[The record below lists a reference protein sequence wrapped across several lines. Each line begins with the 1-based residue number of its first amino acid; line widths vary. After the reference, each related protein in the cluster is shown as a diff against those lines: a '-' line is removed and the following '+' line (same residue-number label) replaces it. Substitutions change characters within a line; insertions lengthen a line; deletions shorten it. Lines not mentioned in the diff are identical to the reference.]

1 MEDDEQEQRR
11 RKVEAGR
18 AKLAHFRQRKT
29 KSDYTYSKKKTA
41 KRKGPAVDAPIQEES
56 PVATEDSGFLG
67 EGDVCKTTLCSDT
80 PDGAAAAQLENPD
93 GARTEALEQPW
104 QKLDGDGLEQPGL
117 LTKECGQE
125 CTPEIAELMS
135 QREDKTGREQWAV
148 LGLPAEMQHMQ
159 LQTQPVPP
167 LELEALRLSL
177 SNMHTAQL
185 ELTQANLQR
194 EKETALTELRDMLNS
209 RHAQE
214 LALLQ
219 SRQQLELELVR
230 EQHAREQEE
239 VALSCSREIAELKE
253 KLQSEMERNE
263 NIIEKLKQDYEAERD
278 SFLESLR
285 KELSAKHQSELESLH
300 SQFKKELAE
309 QKAELE
315 KIFQAK
321 NLAELSLQTLQA
333 QHDAVV
339 TRLQEDLQ
347 SERCRHA
354 EDLDL
359 RVREKETEKQLELEN
374 LQASYEELKA
384 QSQEEVRRL
393 WSQLES
399 MKTDRQ
405 ELSDLREKL
414 LARAS
419 HVEELEH
426 LQRDFEQRQ
435 QREKT
440 EHESELEQLRLYF
453 EKKLRDAEKNYQ
465 EDLTLLQQRLQE
477 VREDSVLESAEMSSS
492 SAALEETSEKER
504 RDHLDQLSFQL
515 EQYEED
521 LCLHTQL
528 EESPQCQLAV
538 QQEADL
544 ARTQVLA
551 QHMGLLEEP
560 GPELARMHLRGAQDP
575 AMELE
580 TKVATTVFSLE
591 TDHKVKL
598 SLFEMEL
605 QEEINILKIENQ
617 NLHEKLQQEIRLKE
631 DLEKVKH
638 NLVEDHQEE
647 LRKAKDQIELMKQEL
662 KEREAEWKGTSEALR
677 RGAEEKLTLMLL
689 DLREQAELEKQSIIN
704 KFELREMEMKQL
716 QDQQAAQILD
726 LERSLV
732 EQQGRLQQLELGLT
746 GDESLH
752 CGQVPSSGL
761 APGDQDQGHAIL
773 HLKEDCDL
781 QLMLAQSR
789 FLEQRKEVTE
799 KLTAEQDALLREAQ
813 EEHAREVQ
821 LLQER
826 HQQHI
831 LSLTTELEAK
841 HQAKVEELKSVFQRE
856 QWDLSEARV
865 AELQAKHA
873 AEVCALETRHLSH
886 LDSVESC
893 YLSEI
898 QTLRDEH
905 RRALEL
911 LQGDLE
917 EQLQKK
923 DSSHQV
929 ILTQELEK
937 LQWKHDEELESTKGS
952 WRTELSTQLTERSR
966 AMAAELHEAHQE
978 ELAAALLNQR
988 RLLEEEKTVAL
999 DKVRAEVLR
1008 LEQQHQAALQ
1018 ELGDVHAAEMQRQQ
1032 AEQQGEFELEK
1043 KAALHETKERHRL
1056 ECEQAQSLHQ
1066 KETESL
1072 SLQLQEKNKQIL
1084 QLEDQILSLGRELEE
1099 CRSELETLQQRRDR
1113 ENQEGTN
1120 LISMLKSDVDLSHS
1134 ERTALQ
1140 ETLRRLL
1147 GLFGETVKAA
1157 IILKSRI
1164 SERVG
1169 LCLEDESL
1177 PNARL
1182 GSQSPSAVPALDEMW
1197 PGPDVALTELDKTLT
1212 ECTEVSSMAEISSHI
1227 RESFF
1232 MSPESTLE
1240 CEQPIRSMY
1249 RSLGLAVDSLLEM
1262 ALDSSK
1268 QLEEARQIHARFEK
1282 EFSCKNEE
1290 MAQVVRKHQEL
1301 LERLEEENSAKTQ
1314 LTLELHKAE
1323 GIIEGFKVEKASL
1336 QEALGQKEMSEQGL
1350 VVELESLKQQ
1360 LHRVTRQQE
1369 ELKEENSVL
1378 WHQKEVA
1385 AAEAEEREAALQRE
1399 VEAATTERLETKQQ
1413 CEKDRESLLAQ
1424 VKLLEAELEEQ
1435 VSNHRACA
1443 LQAEELSALR
1453 QQMVSLDKHLRSQRQ
1468 FMDEQAVEREHER
1481 EEFQQEIQRLEE
1493 QLRRAAQLQSR
1504 GPRDSEVELLQEKLR
1519 EKSDELNELVLKKE
1533 LSDRQV
1539 LIQEEEIKHLEE
1551 TNADT
1556 RRKVI
1561 QLQEELEK
1569 QRRAVKELQQD
1580 KEALQEQQMSNLLL
1594 VSTLQSK
1601 LDEGK
1606 CPLPAA
1612 DSRPEGSEVQL
1623 EAVQRAL
1630 LQRES
1635 EVLELKEQ
1643 LEKIKD
1649 DLISKNEEIL
1659 HLNLKLDLQNNRTAV
1674 SVRGLQEENASLKV
1688 FLQNKEKEI
1697 LRMSEQL
1704 EAQLAGMGSGAFSE
1718 VMYSRSSEVEEL
1730 KSIIETLQE
1739 NQERLQKD
1747 KAEEIEQLHEVIEK
1761 LQRELTFGGPTKP
1774 ELGDSQAED
1783 LQSELELG
1791 LCRLQAEGAEGAEAQ
1806 ATLQAELQAALVAK
1820 EDLSQLLAEQE
1831 HQHGQALEALQ
1842 QRLRVAEEAA
1852 ARQLSQLGPSPSL
1865 QESEVQ
1871 GSASQIQE
1879 FEAALKAKDVE
1890 IAQKD
1895 LEIEAMNRR
1904 QSAHSTELEAILLA
1918 FARLCRTLEQQPL
1931 GATCETPE
1939 LQRLR
1944 VQCVRLSRQLQALNQ
1959 QFLKCQKELDRQQA
1973 YRDPVLHHVK
1983 DSFQTCI
1990 ARGDKASCD
1999 EELEQN
2005 VSSRQQTEASCGQG
2019 GDPESPVK
2027 GDLQFAKAL
2036 VTVNH
2041 TGLHKQ
2047 DSMMSVLTVCQR
2059 QLESELFLVKNEMQL
2074 SAEDHGKASG
2084 TIKDKAK
2091 LLGDCKLQKVDLM
2104 TQVKQLQ
2111 EKLNRLVYSM
2121 NLQNIKTEDFN
2132 SQEPLAFSHVLE
2144 NSSSCS
2150 SSNVEETDQSCPV
2163 DAISISKIPQDLIDI
2178 VGDRDSSIRNE
2189 MPNVPTE
2196 DKVDGSF
2203 YLQVSLPSSSRGL
2216 TYTEEAEPLKNK
2228 LSVMDLSSWSS
2239 PEVVR
2244 KDSTLEPLPSLP
2256 LTPCLD
2262 AMSQRSP
2269 DASLRERRSTSL
2281 LQADQSE
2288 LLSPPGGSVAVKAPC
2303 WAESSLATDR
2313 APSADHHVHRTA
2325 VEKDVEDFIIT
2336 SLDSQEK
2343 SRLPPLGLE
2352 GKDNGSENS
2361 NGSGCGEI
2369 LNPDSRGLEA
2379 PRASPAMLSPASGS
2393 SQQPP
2398 EAMKEKEVHPKQV
2411 KALLQMVYDESHHI
2425 LALSEYHGYP
2435 SALSRGEPSAPIKC
2449 FLRGSQGLLE
2459 TVPALRGHM
2468 TSTPQ
2473 QGEKFQEPSDTCLD
2487 WRGEFLQVVQEA
2499 FEKEREMLATE
2510 LQPQLCGSGP
2520 RAHGAL
2526 VERLQKVVQ
2535 EQGDLQEKSLEHL
2548 RQSDRSSLLSE
2559 IQALRAQL
2567 RLTHLQNQEKLQQL
2581 CAALTTAEARGSQQ
2595 EHQLRRQVELLAY
2608 KVEQEKCIA
2617 SDLQKTLN
2625 EEQEKASNVRKLL
2638 VLEQNTVKALKSELC
2653 ECKQDNER
2661 LLKSLDDVQ
2670 KEVLQLR
2677 FILDSKE
2684 KDLKATLQELENERE
2699 KERALQSQLEQEQLQ
2714 HLQKEGQN
2722 SRALE
2727 ELRISL
2733 EKQYAENNQLCVAL
2747 KHEQTV
2753 KDNLQK
2759 ELQIESSRCEA
2770 LLAQERSRVSKLHRN
2785 LETVQGRS
2793 LELSEALQHERV
2805 LTEQLSRRAQEACAH
2820 QETQTHRALLRKLKD
2835 ETTRVAELQ
2844 AALEKVQQHAVHT
2857 QQQLEAEVQ
2866 KRCAELEREKEVSA
2880 RQRST
2885 VQALR
2890 TPKPMLSCDEDRE
2903 REKPTWLQ
2911 AELEQ
2916 LHSRLAEQGFK
2927 DTRRR
2932 VETRQSRAHTDK
2944 WKKWQRDK
2952 EKLRELELQRQRHEH
2967 KVKQLQRKIRELE
2980 AREVARLSP
2989 ELEHLQEQQQGLEA
3003 IRQQLLCT
3011 AGLLTNLV
3019 NQTVDRTI
3027 NDWTSSNE
3035 KAVTSL
3041 LRMLEDLKSKLSTSN
3056 FSQKKMAAEVQVQ
3069 LVDMLLKENDSL
3081 TKALGAMTQEKAEL
3095 FRATSR
3101 LEKTLKHHLLKGCS
3115 LGRLDRSAGRRDRT
3129 APQSST
3135 GLPDPALPTPASREE
3150 ANTSSGK
3157 MEKLYL
3163 HYLRA
3168 ESFRKALIYQ
3178 KKYLLL
3184 LIGGFQDSEQ
3194 ETLSMIAHLGVFPS
3208 KADKKIT
3215 TSRPFTRFRTAVR
3228 VVIAISRLRFLVK
3241 KWQEVDRK
3249 GALVQGRAPRTG
3261 FPGSRQQLTPPETS
3275 ESPPETSE
3283 SPPTRDMS
3291 SSQTRDSVP
3300 KASPRRRERS
3310 NPSPNSR
3317 SERSLTAS
3325 QDPEHSLTEYIHHL
3339 EMIQQRL
3346 GGVPPD
3352 STSRKACCQKP
3363 KQ

>member
-29 KSDYTYSKKKTA
+29 KGDYTHSKKKTA
-41 KRKGPAVDAPIQEES
+41 KRKGPAVDAPVQEES

-67 EGDVCKTTLCSDT
+67 GGSVCKTTSCSDT
-80 PDGAAAAQLENPD
+80 PGGAAAAQLENPD
-93 GARTEALEQPW
+93 GASTEDLEQLW
-104 QKLDGDGLEQPGL
+104 QKPDGDGLEQPGL

-125 CTPEIAELMS
+125 CTPEIAELTS
-135 QREDKTGREQWAV
+135 QHEDKLGRERWAMV
-148 LGLPAEMQHMQ
+148 GLPAEMQQ

-194 EKETALTELRDMLNS
+194 EKETALTELRDMLNG

-219 SRQQLELELVR
+219 SRQRLELELIR
-230 EQHAREQEE
+230 EQHAQEQEE
-239 VALSCSREIAELKE
+239 VALRCSREIAELKE

-263 NIIEKLKQDYEAERD
+263 NIIENLKQDCEAERE
-278 SFLESLR
+278 SCLESLR
-285 KELSAKHQSELESLH
+285 KELSAKHQSELESLQ

-321 NLAELSLQTLQA
+321 NQAELSLQTLQA
-333 QHDAVV
+333 QHDAAVR
-339 TRLQEDLQ
+339 RLQEDLQ
-347 SERCRHA
+347 SERCRHT

-359 RVREKETEKQLELEN
+359 RVREKEREKQLELEN

-405 ELSDLREKL
+405 ELSDLREQL
-414 LARAS
+414 RARAS

-453 EKKLRDAEKNYQ
+453 EEKLRDAEKNYQ

-492 SAALEETSEKER
+492 STALEETSEKER

-515 EQYEED
+515 EQDEED
-521 LCLHTQL
+521 LCLHTHL
-528 EESPQCQLAV
+528 EESPQCQVAV
-538 QQEADL
+538 QEEADL

-551 QHMGLLEEP
+551 QHVGLLEEP
-560 GPELARMHLRGAQDP
+560 GPELARLHLRHAQDP
-575 AMELE
+575 AVELE
-580 TKVATTVFSLE
+580 TEVTTTVFGLE
-591 TDHKVKL
+591 TEHKVKL

-605 QEEINILKIENQ
+605 QEEINFLKIENQ

-638 NLVEDHQEE
+638 NLIEDHQEE
-647 LRKAKDQIELMKQEL
+647 LRKAKDQIQLMKQEL
-662 KEREAEWKGTSEALR
+662 KEKEAEWKGASEALR
-677 RGAEEKLTLMLL
+677 RGAEEKLTCMLL

-704 KFELREMEMKQL
+704 KFELREIEMKQL

-726 LERSLV
+726 LEGSLM

-761 APGDQDQGHAIL
+761 APGDQDQERAAL

-781 QLMLAQSR
+781 QLMLAQNR
-789 FLEQRKEVTE
+789 FLEQRKEITE
-799 KLTAEQDALLREAQ
+799 KFTTEQDALLREAQ
-813 EEHAREVQ
+813 EKHAAELQ

-831 LSLTTELEAK
+831 LSLTVELEAK
-841 HQAKVEELKSVFQRE
+841 HQAKVEELKAVFQRE

-873 AEVCALETRHLSH
+873 AEVSALETRHLSH

-923 DSSHQV
+923 DSSHQI

-937 LQWKHDEELESTKGS
+937 LQRKHDEELESAKGS
-952 WRTELSTQLTERSR
+952 QRTELSTQHTEHSR
-966 AMAAELHEAHQE
+966 ALATELREAHQE

-1018 ELGDVHAAEMQRQQ
+1018 ELGDMHAAEMQRQR
-1032 AEQQGEFELEK
+1032 AEQQSEFEREK

-1056 ECEQAQSLHQ
+1056 ECEQARSLHQ
-1066 KETESL
+1066 KEKESL
-1072 SLQLQEKNKQIL
+1072 SLQLQEKNNQIL
-1084 QLEDQILSLGRELEE
+1084 QLEDQILSLSCEIEE
-1099 CRSELETLQQRRDR
+1099 RRSELETLQQRRDR
-1113 ENQEGTN
+1113 ENREGTN

-1134 ERTALQ
+1134 KRTALQ
-1140 ETLRRLL
+1140 ETLQRLL

-1169 LCLEDESL
+1169 LCLEDENL
-1177 PNARL
+1177 PKLRL
-1182 GSQSPSAVPALDEMW
+1182 GGQSPSAAPALDETW

-1290 MAQVVRKHQEL
+1290 VAQVVRKHQEL

-1323 GIIEGFKVEKASL
+1323 GIIEGFKEEKASL

-1350 VVELESLKQQ
+1350 VLELESLKQQ

-1385 AAEAEEREAALQRE
+1385 AAEAEEREAALRRE

-1413 CEKDRESLLAQ
+1413 CEKDRVALLAQ

-1435 VSNHRACA
+1435 VSRHRACA
-1443 LQAEELSALR
+1443 SQAEELCALR

-1556 RRKVI
+1556 RRKVT

-1569 QRRAVKELQQD
+1569 QRKAVKELQQD
-1580 KEALQEQQMSNLLL
+1580 KEALQQQQMSNLLL

-1601 LDEGK
+1601 LDESK

-1612 DSRPEGSEVQL
+1612 DSRPEGPEVQL

-1649 DLISKNEEIL
+1649 DLISKNEEVL
-1659 HLNLKLDLQNNRTAV
+1659 HLNLKLDLQNSHAAV
-1674 SVRGLQEENASLKV
+1674 SVRGLQEENASLKA

-1704 EAQLAGMGSGAFSE
+1704 EAQLAGMGSGALSE

-1730 KSIIETLQE
+1730 KSVIETLQE

-1761 LQRELTFGGPTKP
+1761 LQRELTFGGPAKH

-1791 LCRLQAEGAEGAEAQ
+1791 LCRLQAEGAEAQ

-1820 EDLSQLLAEQE
+1820 KDLSQLLAEQE

-1852 ARQLSQLGPSPSL
+1852 ARQLAQLGPSPSL

-1879 FEAALKAKDVE
+1879 FEAALKAKDAE

-1904 QSAHSTELEAILLA
+1904 QSAHSTELKAILLA
-1918 FARLCRTLEQQPL
+1918 FARLYRTLEQQPL
-1931 GATCETPE
+1931 GATCEPPE

-1944 VQCVRLSRQLQALNQ
+1944 MQCARLSRQLQALNQ
-1959 QFLKCQKELDRQQA
+1959 QFLKCQKELDKQQA
-1973 YRDPVLHHVK
+1973 YQDPVLHRVK
-1983 DSFQTCI
+1983 DSFQRYT

-1999 EELEQN
+1999 KESEQN
-2005 VSSRQQTEASCGQG
+2005 VSSRQQTVASCGQG
-2019 GDPESPVK
+2019 GDPQSPVK
-2027 GDLQFAKAL
+2027 GDLQSAKAL

-2074 SAEDHGKASG
+2074 SAEDHARASG
-2084 TIKDKAK
+2084 TVKDKAK
-2091 LLGDCKLQKVDLM
+2091 LLGDGKLKKVDLM
-2104 TQVKQLQ
+2104 TQMKELQ
-2111 EKLNRLVYSM
+2111 EKLNHLVYSM

-2132 SQEPLAFSHVLE
+2132 SQQPLAFSHVLE

-2150 SSNVEETDQSCPV
+2150 STNGEETDQSCPV
-2163 DAISISKIPQDLIDI
+2163 DAINTSKMPQDLMDI
-2178 VGDRDSSIRNE
+2178 IGNQDSLIRNE
-2189 MPNVPTE
+2189 MPSVPTE
-2196 DKVDGSF
+2196 DQVDGSLC
-2203 YLQVSLPSSSRGL
+2203 LQVSLPGSSRDL
-2216 TYTEEAEPLKNK
+2216 TYTEEAEPLKNA
-2228 LSVMDLSSWSS
+2228 LNVMDLSSWSS

-2256 LTPCLD
+2256 LTPSLD

-2269 DASLRERRSTSL
+2269 DTSLRGRRSTSL
-2281 LQADQSE
+2281 LQADQTG
-2288 LLSPPGGSVAVKAPC
+2288 LLSTPGGSAAGKAPC
-2303 WAESSLATDR
+2303 WAESSLAADR
-2313 APSADHHVHRTA
+2313 DPSADHHVHRMA

-2352 GKDNGSENS
+2352 GKGNGSENS
-2361 NGSGCGEI
+2361 NGPGCGDI
-2369 LNPDSRGLEA
+2369 LNPGSRGLEA
-2379 PRASPAMLSPASGS
+2379 PSASPAMLSPVSGS
-2393 SQQPP
+2393 SQQPL

-2435 SALSRGEPSAPIKC
+2435 SVLSKGEPGAPIKR
-2449 FLRGSQGLLE
+2449 FLRGGQGLLE

-2499 FEKEREMLATE
+2499 FEKEREMLTME
-2510 LQPQLCGSGP
+2510 LQPQLCDSGP

-2526 VERLQKVVQ
+2526 VEKLQKVVQ

-2581 CAALTTAEARGSQQ
+2581 CAALTATEARGSQQ

-2625 EEQEKASNVRKLL
+2625 EEQEKANNVRKLL
-2638 VLEQNTVKALKSELC
+2638 VVEQNTVKALKSELC

-2677 FILDSKE
+2677 SILDSKE
-2684 KDLKATLQELENERE
+2684 KDLKATLQELEKERE
-2699 KERALQSQLEQEQLQ
+2699 KEHALQSQLEQEQLQ

-2722 SRALE
+2722 SQALE

-2747 KHEQTV
+2747 KHEQTA

-2770 LLAQERSRVSKLHRN
+2770 LLAQERSRVSKLHQN

-2820 QETQTHRALLRKLKD
+2820 QETQAHRALLRKLKD

-2844 AALEKVQQHAVHT
+2844 AALEKVQQHAVHA

-2866 KRCAELEREKEVSA
+2866 KRCAELEREKEVSS

-2890 TPKPMLSCDEDRE
+2890 TPKPKLSCDQDRE
-2903 REKPTWLQ
+2903 REKPTRLQ

-2980 AREVARLSP
+2980 AREAARLSP
-2989 ELEHLQEQQQGLEA
+2989 ELEHLQEQQQGLET

-3011 AGLLTNLV
+3011 AGLLTSLV

-3035 KAVTSL
+3035 RAVTSL
-3041 LRMLEDLKSKLSTSN
+3041 LRTLEDLKSKLGTST
-3056 FSQKKMAAEVQVQ
+3056 FSQKKMTAEVQVQ

-3095 FRATSR
+3095 CRATSR
-3101 LEKTLKHHLLKGCS
+3101 LEKTLKHHLLKGCP
-3115 LGRLDRSAGRRDRT
+3115 LGRSDRSAGRRDRT
-3129 APQSST
+3129 VLQSSP
-3135 GLPDPALPTPASREE
+3135 GLPDPGLPTPATREE
-3150 ANTSSGK
+3150 VNTSSGK

-3208 KADKKIT
+3208 KADKKIA

-3261 FPGSRQQLTPPETS
+3261 FPGSRPQVT
-3275 ESPPETSE
+3275 PPETSE
-3283 SPPTRDMS
+3283 SPPTRDVS
-3291 SSQTRDSVP
+3291 FSQTRDSVP

-3310 NPSPNSR
+3310 NPSPSSR
-3317 SERSLTAS
+3317 SERSLSAS

-3352 STSRKACCQKP
+3352 STSKKSCRQKT

>member
-29 KSDYTYSKKKTA
+29 KSDYTHSKKKTA
-41 KRKGPAVDAPIQEES
+41 KRKGPPVDAPIQEES

-67 EGDVCKTTLCSDT
+67 GGDVCKTTLCSDT
-80 PDGAAAAQLENPD
+80 PDGAAAAQLESPD
-93 GARTEALEQPW
+93 GARTEDSEQLW
-104 QKLDGDGLEQPGL
+104 QKPDGDSLEQPGL
-117 LTKECGQE
+117 LTKEC
-125 CTPEIAELMS
+125 TPELTELMS
-135 QREDKTGREQWAV
+135 QHEDKTGREQWALV
-148 LGLPAEMQHMQ
+148 GLPAETQQVQ

-194 EKETALTELRDMLNS
+194 EKETALTELRDMLNG

-219 SRQQLELELVR
+219 SRQRLELELVR
-230 EQHAREQEE
+230 EQYAREQEE
-239 VALSCSREIAELKE
+239 VVLRCSREIAELKE

-263 NIIEKLKQDYEAERD
+263 NIIENLKQDCETERD
-278 SFLESLR
+278 LCLESLR
-285 KELSAKHQSELESLH
+285 KELSAKHQSELESLQ

-321 NLAELSLQTLQA
+321 NQAELSLQTMQA
-333 QHDAVV
+333 QHEATV

-359 RVREKETEKQLELEN
+359 RVREKERERQLELEN

-405 ELSDLREKL
+405 ELNDLREQL

-492 SAALEETSEKER
+492 SAALEETSENER

-515 EQYEED
+515 EQDEED

-528 EESPQCQLAV
+528 EESSRCQVAA

-544 ARTQVLA
+544 AGTQVVA
-551 QHMGLLEEP
+551 QHVGLSEEP
-560 GPELARMHLRGAQDP
+560 GPELTRVHLRDAQDL
-575 AMELE
+575 AVELE
-580 TKVATTVFSLE
+580 TEVATTVFGLE
-591 TDHKVKL
+591 TEHKVKL

-605 QEEINILKIENQ
+605 QEEINLLKIANQ

-631 DLEKVKH
+631 GLEKVKH

-647 LRKAKDQIELMKQEL
+647 LRKAKDQIQLMKQEL
-662 KEREAEWKGTSEALR
+662 KEREAEWKGTSEALKR
-677 RGAEEKLTLMLL
+677 EAEEKLTLMLL

-704 KFELREMEMKQL
+704 KFELREIEMKQL
-716 QDQQAAQILD
+716 QDKQAAQILD
-726 LERSLV
+726 LEGSLM

-752 CGQVPSSGL
+752 CAQEPSSGL
-761 APGDQDQGHAIL
+761 APRDQDCEHAAL
-773 HLKEDCDL
+773 RLEEDCAP
-781 QLMLAQSR
+781 QLMQAQNR
-789 FLEQRKEVTE
+789 FLEQRKEITE
-799 KLTAEQDALLREAQ
+799 KFTTEQDALLREAQ
-813 EEHAREVQ
+813 EKHANELQ
-821 LLQER
+821 LLHER
-826 HQQHI
+826 HQQHV

-841 HQAKVEELKSVFQRE
+841 HQAKVEELKAVFQKE
-856 QWDLSEARV
+856 QWALSEAHV

-898 QTLRDEH
+898 QTLQDEH
-905 RRALEL
+905 RQALEL

-929 ILTQELEK
+929 ILTQELKK
-937 LQWKHDEELESTKGS
+937 LQRKHDEELESAKGN
-952 WRTELSTQLTERSR
+952 WRTELSTQHTEGLR
-966 AMAAELHEAHQE
+966 ALAAKLREAHQS
-978 ELAAALLNQR
+978 
-988 RLLEEEKTVAL
+988 
-999 DKVRAEVLR
+999 
-1008 LEQQHQAALQ
+1008 
-1018 ELGDVHAAEMQRQQ
+1018 
-1032 AEQQGEFELEK
+1032 ELEREK
-1043 KAALHETKERHRL
+1043 KTALHETEERHRL
-1056 ECEQAQSLHQ
+1056 ECEQAQSLYQ
-1066 KETESL
+1066 QEKESL
-1072 SLQLQEKNKQIL
+1072 SLQLQEKNNQIL
-1084 QLEDQILSLGRELEE
+1084 QLEDQILSLRREIEE
-1099 CRSELETLQQRRDR
+1099 SHSELETLQQRRDR

-1134 ERTALQ
+1134 ERIALQ
-1140 ETLRRLL
+1140 ETLQRLL

-1157 IILKSRI
+1157 IVLKSRI

-1177 PNARL
+1177 PNTRL
-1182 GSQSPSAVPALDEMW
+1182 GGQFPSAVPTLDETW

-1240 CEQPIRSMY
+1240 YEQPIRSMY

-1301 LERLEEENSAKTQ
+1301 LERLEEENSARTQ

-1350 VVELESLKQQ
+1350 VAELESLKQQ
-1360 LHRVTRQQE
+1360 LHRVTQQQE

-1385 AAEAEEREAALQRE
+1385 AAEAEEREAALRRE
-1399 VEAATTERLETKQQ
+1399 VEVATTEGLETRQQ
-1413 CEKDRESLLAQ
+1413 CEKDRVALLAQ

-1435 VSNHRACA
+1435 VSRHRACA
-1443 LQAEELSALR
+1443 SQAEELCALR

-1493 QLRRAAQLQSR
+1493 QLRWAAQLQSR
-1504 GPRDSEVELLQEKLR
+1504 GPRDSEQAQLDEEVELLQEKLR

-1551 TNADT
+1551 TNADA
-1556 RRKVI
+1556 RRRLT

-1569 QRRAVKELQQD
+1569 QRKAVKELQQD
-1580 KEALQEQQMSNLLL
+1580 KEALQQQQMSNLLL

-1612 DSRPEGSEVQL
+1612 DRGPEGPEVQL
-1623 EAVQRAL
+1623 ETVQRAL

-1649 DLISKNEEIL
+1649 DLISKNEEVL
-1659 HLNLKLDLQNNRTAV
+1659 HLNLQLDLQNNHATV
-1674 SVRGLQEENASLKV
+1674 SVRGLQEENASLKA

-1704 EAQLAGMGSGAFSE
+1704 EAQLAGMGSGSLSE

-1761 LQRELTFGGPTKP
+1761 LQQELTFGGPAKH

-1791 LCRLQAEGAEGAEAQ
+1791 LCRMQAEGAEAQ
-1806 ATLQAELQAALVAK
+1806 AMLQAELQAALVAK

-1852 ARQLSQLGPSPSL
+1852 ARQLAQLGPSPAP

-1871 GSASQIQE
+1871 GLASQIQE
-1879 FEAALKAKDVE
+1879 FEAALKAKDAE

-1931 GATCETPE
+1931 GTTCETPE

-1944 VQCVRLSRQLQALNQ
+1944 VQCVRLSRQLQALSQ
-1959 QFLKCQKELDRQQA
+1959 QFLKCQKELDKRQA
-1973 YRDPVLHHVK
+1973 YRDPMLHHVK
-1983 DSFQTCI
+1983 YSFQGC
-1990 ARGDKASCD
+1990 DKASCD

-2005 VSSRQQTEASCGQG
+2005 VSSRQQTAASCGEG
-2019 GDPESPVK
+2019 SDPQSPAK
-2027 GDLQFAKAL
+2027 GDLQSAKAL
-2036 VTVNH
+2036 VMVNH

-2084 TIKDKAK
+2084 TVKDKAK
-2091 LLGDCKLQKVDLM
+2091 LLGDCKLQRVDLM

-2111 EKLNRLVYSM
+2111 EKLNHLVYSM
-2121 NLQNIKTEDFN
+2121 NLQNIKSEDFN
-2132 SQEPLAFSHVLE
+2132 FQQPLAFSHVLE

-2150 SSNVEETDQSCPV
+2150 STNGEETDQSCPV
-2163 DAISISKIPQDLIDI
+2163 DAINISKIPQDLIDI
-2178 VGDRDSSIRNE
+2178 IGNQDSLVRNE
-2189 MPNVPTE
+2189 MPNDPTE
-2196 DKVDGSF
+2196 HKIDGSLC
-2203 YLQVSLPSSSRGL
+2203 LQMSLPSSSRDL
-2216 TYTEEAEPLKNK
+2216 TYTEEAEPLKNA
-2228 LSVMDLSSWSS
+2228 LGVMDLSSWSS

-2269 DASLRERRSTSL
+2269 DTSLRERRNTSL
-2281 LQADQSE
+2281 LQADQSG
-2288 LLSPPGGSVAVKAPC
+2288 LLSTPGGSAAVKAPC
-2303 WAESSLATDR
+2303 WAESSMASDW

-2325 VEKDVEDFIIT
+2325 VEKDVEDFIT

-2352 GKDNGSENS
+2352 GKGNGSENS

-2369 LNPDSRGLEA
+2369 LNPGSRGLEA
-2379 PRASPAMLSPASGS
+2379 PTASPAMLPPASGS
-2393 SQQPP
+2393 FQQPP
-2398 EAMKEKEVHPKQV
+2398 KAMREKEVHPKQV

-2435 SALSRGEPSAPIKC
+2435 SVLSKGEPSAPIKR
-2449 FLRGSQGLLE
+2449 FLSGGQGLLE
-2459 TVPALRGHM
+2459 TVPALTGHM

-2499 FEKEREMLATE
+2499 FEKEREMLTME

-2520 RAHGAL
+2520 RAHGTL

-2581 CAALTTAEARGSQQ
+2581 CAALTTAEARGSRQ
-2595 EHQLRRQVELLAY
+2595 EHQLRKQVELLAY

-2617 SDLQKTLN
+2617 SDLQKTLS
-2625 EEQEKASNVRKLL
+2625 EEQEKANNVRKLL
-2638 VLEQNTVKALKSELC
+2638 VAEQNTVKALKSELC

-2677 FILDSKE
+2677 SILDSKE
-2684 KDLKATLQELENERE
+2684 NDLKATLQQLESERE
-2699 KERALQSQLEQEQLQ
+2699 KEHALQSLLEQEQLQ
-2714 HLQKEGQN
+2714 HLQREGQN
-2722 SRALE
+2722 SKALE

-2747 KHEQTV
+2747 KHEQTA

-2805 LTEQLSRRAQEACAH
+2805 LTEQLSRRAQETCAH
-2820 QETQTHRALLRKLKD
+2820 QETQVHRALLRKLKD
-2835 ETTRVAELQ
+2835 ETARVAELQ

-2880 RQRST
+2880 RQRSM

-2890 TPKPMLSCDEDRE
+2890 TPKPKLSCDQDRE

-2989 ELEHLQEQQQGLEA
+2989 ELEHLQEQQQGLET

-3041 LRMLEDLKSKLSTSN
+3041 LRTLEDLKSKLSTSN
-3056 FSQKKMAAEVQVQ
+3056 FSQKKMTTEVQVQ

-3081 TKALGAMTQEKAEL
+3081 TKALGAMAQEKAEL
-3095 FRATSR
+3095 CRATSR
-3101 LEKTLKHHLLKGCS
+3101 LEKTLKHHLLKGCALS
-3115 LGRLDRSAGRRDRT
+3115 RSDRSAGRRDRT
-3129 APQSST
+3129 VPQST
-3135 GLPDPALPTPASREE
+3135 PGLPDPGLPAPACREE

-3261 FPGSRQQLTPPETS
+3261 FPGSWQQFTLPETS

-3283 SPPTRDMS
+3283 SPPTRDVS
-3291 SSQTRDSVP
+3291 SSHTRDSVP

-3346 GGVPPD
+3346 GGLPPD
-3352 STSRKACCQKP
+3352 STSKKSCRQKT

>member
-29 KSDYTYSKKKTA
+29 KSDCAHSKKKTA
-41 KRKGPAVDAPIQEES
+41 KRKGSAVDAPVQEES

-67 EGDVCKTTLCSDT
+67 GGDICKTPWSSDT

-93 GARTEALEQPW
+93 GARTEDSEWPW
-104 QKLDGDGLEQPGL
+104 QKLDGDVSEQPGA
-117 LTKECGQE
+117 LTKDCEQE

-135 QREDKTGREQWAV
+135 QHEDKTGREQWAMV
-148 LGLPAEMQHMQ
+148 GLPAEMQQVQ

-177 SNMHTAQL
+177 NNMHTAQL

-194 EKETALTELRDMLNS
+194 EKETALTELRDMLNG

-219 SRQQLELELVR
+219 SRQRLELELVR
-230 EQHAREQEE
+230 EQHMQEQEE
-239 VALSCSREIAELKE
+239 VALRCSQEIAELKE
-253 KLQSEMERNE
+253 KLQSEMERNVQ
-263 NIIEKLKQDYEAERD
+263 IIENLKQDWETERD
-278 SFLESLR
+278 LCLENLH
-285 KELSAKHQSELESLH
+285 KELTAKHQSELENLQ

-321 NLAELSLQTLQA
+321 NQAELSLQTLRA
-333 QHDAVV
+333 QHDAAVKKL
-339 TRLQEDLQ
+339 REELQ
-347 SERCRHA
+347 SERCQHA

-359 RVREKETEKQLELEN
+359 RVREKEREKQLELEN

-405 ELSDLREKL
+405 ELSDLREQL

-419 HVEELEH
+419 HMEELEH
-426 LQRDFEQRQ
+426 LQRDFEQQQ

-477 VREDSVLESAEMSSS
+477 VREDSLLESAEMSSS
-492 SAALEETSEKER
+492 SAVLEETSEKER
-504 RDHLDQLSFQL
+504 RDRFDQLSFQL
-515 EQYEED
+515 EQDEED

-528 EESPQCQLAV
+528 EESPQHQVAA

-544 ARTQVLA
+544 VGTQVLA
-551 QHMGLLEEP
+551 QHVGLPEEP
-560 GPELARMHLRGAQDP
+560 GPGLACVHLQGAQDP
-575 AMELE
+575 AVELE
-580 TKVATTVFSLE
+580 TEVATTVLGLE
-591 TDHKVKL
+591 TEHKVKL
-598 SLFEMEL
+598 SLFQREL
-605 QEEINILKIENQ
+605 QEEINLLKIENQ
-617 NLHEKLQQEIRLKE
+617 NLHKKLQQEIRLKE

-647 LRKAKDQIELMKQEL
+647 LRKAKEQIQLMKQEL
-662 KEREAEWKGTSEALR
+662 KEREAEWKGTSEALKR
-677 RGAEEKLTLMLL
+677 EAEEKLTLMLL

-704 KFELREMEMKQL
+704 KFELREIEMRQL

-726 LERSLV
+726 LEGSLK
-732 EQQGRLQQLELGLT
+732 EQQGRLQQLELDLT
-746 GDESLH
+746 GDESLQ
-752 CGQVPSSGL
+752 CGQEPSSGL
-761 APGDQDQGHAIL
+761 APVDQNQELATL
-773 HLKEDCDL
+773 HLKEDRAL
-781 QLMLAQSR
+781 QLMLAQNR
-789 FLEQRKEVTE
+789 FLEQRKEITE
-799 KLTAEQDALLREAQ
+799 KFTAEQDALLREAQ
-813 EEHAREVQ
+813 EKHANELQ

-841 HQAKVEELKSVFQRE
+841 HQANIEELKAVFQRE
-856 QWDLSEARV
+856 QCALAEARV

-873 AEVCALETRHLSH
+873 AAIHALETRHLSH
-886 LDSVESC
+886 LDSVESS

-905 RRALEL
+905 KQALEL
-911 LQGDLE
+911 LQAGLK

-923 DSSHQV
+923 DSSHQA

-937 LQWKHDEELESTKGS
+937 LQQKHSEELESAKRS
-952 WRTELSTQLTERSR
+952 WRTEQSTEHSEGLK
-966 AMAAELHEAHQE
+966 ALAAELREAH
-978 ELAAALLNQR
+978 
-988 RLLEEEKTVAL
+988 
-999 DKVRAEVLR
+999 
-1008 LEQQHQAALQ
+1008 
-1018 ELGDVHAAEMQRQQ
+1018 
-1032 AEQQGEFELEK
+1032 QGEFELEK
-1043 KAALHETKERHRL
+1043 KAALHEKEERHRL
-1056 ECEQAQSLHQ
+1056 DCERVQSVHQ
-1066 KETESL
+1066 KEKESL
-1072 SLQLQEKNKQIL
+1072 SLQLQEKSNQIL
-1084 QLEDQILSLGRELEE
+1084 QLEDQIASLRREIEE
-1099 CRSELETLQQRRDR
+1099 CHSELETLQRRRDR

-1134 ERTALQ
+1134 ERIALQ
-1140 ETLRRLL
+1140 EALRRLL
-1147 GLFGETVKAA
+1147 GLFGETLKAA
-1157 IILKSRI
+1157 IIMKGRI

-1169 LCLEDESL
+1169 LCLEDESP
-1177 PNARL
+1177 PNTRL
-1182 GSQSPSAVPALDEMW
+1182 GGQSPSAAPALDEMW

-1212 ECTEVSSMAEISSHI
+1212 ECTEMSSMAEISSHI
-1227 RESFF
+1227 CESFF

-1240 CEQPIRSMY
+1240 CEQPVRSIY
-1249 RSLGLAVDSLLEM
+1249 RSLSLAVDSLLEM
-1262 ALDSSK
+1262 VLDSSK

-1282 EFSCKNEE
+1282 EFTSKSEE

-1314 LTLELHKAE
+1314 LTLDLHKAE

-1336 QEALGQKEMSEQGL
+1336 QEALGLKETSEQGL
-1350 VVELESLKQQ
+1350 VAELESLKQQ
-1360 LHRVTRQQE
+1360 LQRVTRQQE
-1369 ELKEENSVL
+1369 ELKEKNSVL

-1385 AAEAEEREAALQRE
+1385 ATEAEEREAALRRE
-1399 VEAATTERLETKQQ
+1399 VEAATTERLETRQQ
-1413 CEKDRESLLAQ
+1413 CEKDRAALHAQ

-1435 VSNHRACA
+1435 VSRHRACA
-1443 LQAEELSALR
+1443 SQAEELCALR

-1481 EEFQQEIQRLEE
+1481 EDFQQEIQRLEE

-1504 GPRDSEVELLQEKLR
+1504 GPRDSDQTQLDEEVELLQEKLR
-1519 EKSDELNELVLKKE
+1519 EKSDELNELVMKKE

-1556 RRKVI
+1556 RRKVT

-1569 QRRAVKELQQD
+1569 QRKAVQELQQD
-1580 KEALQEQQMSNLLL
+1580 KEALQQQQMSNLLL

-1606 CPLPAA
+1606 CPLPPA
-1612 DSRPEGSEVQL
+1612 DSCPEGPKVQL
-1623 EAVQRAL
+1623 ETVQRAL

-1649 DLISKNEEIL
+1649 DLISKSEEVL
-1659 HLNLKLDLQNNRTAV
+1659 HLNLKLDLQNNHAAI
-1674 SVRGLQEENASLKV
+1674 SVRGLQEENANLKA

-1697 LRMSEQL
+1697 LHMSEQL
-1704 EAQLAGMGSGAFSE
+1704 EAQLTGMGSGALSE

-1761 LQRELTFGGPTKP
+1761 LQRELTLGGPAEH

-1783 LQSELELG
+1783 LQSELAHG
-1791 LCRLQAEGAEGAEAQ
+1791 LLCLQAEGAEAQ
-1806 ATLQAELQAALVAK
+1806 AALQAELQAALVAK
-1820 EDLSQLLAEQE
+1820 EALSQLLAEQE

-1852 ARQLSQLGPSPSL
+1852 ARQLAQLGHSSAL
-1865 QESEVQ
+1865 QEAEIQ
-1871 GSASQIQE
+1871 GLASQIQE
-1879 FEAALKAKDVE
+1879 FEAALKAKDAE

-1895 LEIEAMNRR
+1895 LEIETMNRR
-1904 QSAHSTELEAILLA
+1904 RSAHSTELEAILLA
-1918 FARLCRTLEQQPL
+1918 FSRLRRTLEQQPL
-1931 GATCETPE
+1931 GAMHEPPE
-1939 LQRLR
+1939 LLRLR

-1959 QFLKCQKELDRQQA
+1959 QFLRCQKELDKQQA
-1973 YRDPVLHHVK
+1973 SRAPVLPCVK
-1983 DSFQTCI
+1983 DSFQGRM

-1999 EELEQN
+1999 EELEQDE
-2005 VSSRQQTEASCGQG
+2005 SSRQQPVASCGQG
-2019 GDPESPVK
+2019 SDPQSPVK
-2027 GDLQFAKAL
+2027 ANQQSAKAL

-2041 TGLHKQ
+2041 TGLHEQ
-2047 DSMMSVLTVCQR
+2047 DSVMSVLTVCQR
-2059 QLESELFLVKNEMQL
+2059 QLESELLLVKNEMQL

-2084 TIKDKAK
+2084 TLKVKERLLKDY
-2091 LLGDCKLQKVDLM
+2091 KLQKVDVI

-2111 EKLNRLVYSM
+2111 EKLNHLVYSM
-2121 NLQNIKTEDFN
+2121 NLQNVQTEDFN
-2132 SQEPLAFSHVLE
+2132 SQQPLAFSHVVE
-2144 NSSSCS
+2144 NSSSGS
-2150 SSNVEETDQSCPV
+2150 STNGEETDQSSPV
-2163 DAISISKIPQDLIDI
+2163 DTIHISKIPQDLIDI
-2178 VGDRDSSIRNE
+2178 IGNQDSLIRRNE
-2189 MPNVPTE
+2189 MPHVPME
-2196 DKVDGSF
+2196 DKGDLQDGSLC
-2203 YLQVSLPSSSRGL
+2203 LQASLPSSSRDL
-2216 TYTEEAEPLKNK
+2216 TYTEEAEPLKSA
-2228 LSVMDLSSWSS
+2228 LSAMDLSFWSS

-2244 KDSTLEPLPSLP
+2244 KDSTLEPLSSLP
-2256 LTPCLD
+2256 VTPCLD
-2262 AMSQRSP
+2262 AMSQRNL
-2269 DASLRERRSTSL
+2269 DTSLRDRTSPSL
-2281 LQADQSE
+2281 LQADQSG
-2288 LLSPPGGSVAVKAPC
+2288 LLCSPRRTAAVKAPC

-2313 APSADHHVHRTA
+2313 APSADHHVRRSA
-2325 VEKDVEDFIIT
+2325 MEKDVEDFIIT

-2343 SRLPPLGLE
+2343 SRLSPLGLE
-2352 GKDNGSENS
+2352 GKSNGSENS
-2361 NGSGCGEI
+2361 NDAGCGEI
-2369 LNPDSRGLEA
+2369 LNQGSTGLEA
-2379 PRASPAMLSPASGS
+2379 LTASPAVPPPASGS
-2393 SQQPP
+2393 FQHLP

-2435 SALSRGEPSAPIKC
+2435 SALSKGEPSAPIKR
-2449 FLRGSQGLLE
+2449 FLRGGQGLLE

-2473 QGEKFQEPSDTCLD
+2473 QGEKFQEPADTCLD

-2499 FEKEREMLATE
+2499 FEKEREMLTME
-2510 LQPQLCGSGP
+2510 LQPQLCGAGP
-2520 RAHGAL
+2520 RADGAL

-2581 CAALTTAEARGSQQ
+2581 CAALTSAEARGSRQ

-2617 SDLQKTLN
+2617 SDLQKTLS
-2625 EEQEKASNVRKLL
+2625 EEQEKANNVRKLL
-2638 VLEQNTVKALKSELC
+2638 VVEQNTVKTLKSELC

-2661 LLKSLDDVQ
+2661 LLKSLNDVQ
-2670 KEVLQLR
+2670 MEVLQLR
-2677 FILDSKE
+2677 SILDSKE
-2684 KDLKATLQELENERE
+2684 NDLKATLQELEDERA
-2699 KERALQSQLEQEQLQ
+2699 KERALQSRLEQEQLQ
-2714 HLQKEGQN
+2714 HLQREGQN
-2722 SRALE
+2722 SKALE

-2733 EKQYAENNQLCVAL
+2733 EKQYAQNNQLCVAL

-2770 LLAQERSRVSKLHRN
+2770 LLAQERSRVSKLHWN
-2785 LETVQGRS
+2785 LETAQGRS

-2820 QETQTHRALLRKLKD
+2820 QETQAHRALLRKLKD
-2835 ETTRVAELQ
+2835 ETARVAELQ
-2844 AALEKVQQHAVHT
+2844 AALEKVQQHAVQA

-2866 KRCAELEREKEVSA
+2866 RRCTELEREKE
-2880 RQRST
+2880 
-2885 VQALR
+2885 
-2890 TPKPMLSCDEDRE
+2890 
-2903 REKPTWLQ
+2903 
-2911 AELEQ
+2911 
-2916 LHSRLAEQGFK
+2916 
-2927 DTRRR
+2927 
-2932 VETRQSRAHTDK
+2932 
-2944 WKKWQRDK
+2944 
-2952 EKLRELELQRQRHEH
+2952 RELELQRQRHEH
-2967 KVKQLQRKIRELE
+2967 KIKQLQRKIRELE

-2989 ELEHLQEQQQGLEA
+2989 ESEHLREQQQGLETV
-3003 IRQQLLCT
+3003 RQQLLCT
-3011 AGLLTNLV
+3011 AGLLTNFIS
-3019 NQTVDRTI
+3019 QTVDRTL

-3035 KAVTSL
+3035 KAVTHL
-3041 LRMLEDLKSKLSTSN
+3041 LRTLEDLKSKLSTSN
-3056 FSQKKMAAEVQVQ
+3056 FSQKKMTAEVQVQ
-3069 LVDMLLKENDSL
+3069 LVDVLLKENDSL
-3081 TKALGAMTQEKAEL
+3081 TQALNAMTQEKAEL
-3095 FRATSR
+3095 CRATSR
-3101 LEKTLKHHLLKGCS
+3101 LEKTLKHHLLKGCALS
-3115 LGRLDRSAGRRDRT
+3115 RSDRSSWRRDR
-3129 APQSST
+3129 AVPQSSP
-3135 GLPDPALPTPASREE
+3135 GLPDQGLPAPASREE
-3150 ANTSSGK
+3150 ANTSNGK

-3261 FPGSRQQLTPPETS
+3261 ISVSRQQLTPPETS
-3275 ESPPETSE
+3275 ESLPETSE
-3283 SPPTRDMS
+3283 SPPESSKSPPTRDVS
-3291 SSQTRDSVP
+3291 SSHTRDSVP

-3317 SERSLTAS
+3317 SLTAS
-3325 QDPEHSLTEYIHHL
+3325 QDPEHSLTEFIHHL

-3352 STSRKACCQKP
+3352 STSKKSCRQKT

>member
-29 KSDYTYSKKKTA
+29 KGDYTHSKKKTA
-41 KRKGPAVDAPIQEES
+41 KRKGPAVDAPVQEES

-80 PDGAAAAQLENPD
+80 PDGASAAQLENPD
-93 GARTEALEQPW
+93 GARTEDLEQPW

-125 CTPEIAELMS
+125 CTPELAELMS
-135 QREDKTGREQWAV
+135 QHGEKTGREQWAM
-148 LGLPAEMQHMQ
+148 LGLPAEMQPVQ

-194 EKETALTELRDMLNS
+194 EKETALTELRDMLNG

-219 SRQQLELELVR
+219 SRQRLELELVR

-239 VALSCSREIAELKE
+239 VALRCSREIAELKE

-263 NIIEKLKQDYEAERD
+263 NIIENLKQDWEAERD
-278 SFLESLR
+278 SCLESLH
-285 KELSAKHQSELESLH
+285 KELSAKHQSELESLQ

-321 NLAELSLQTLQA
+321 NQTELSLQTLQA

-405 ELSDLREKL
+405 ELSDLREQL

-453 EKKLRDAEKNYQ
+453 EKKLRDAEKSYQ

-492 SAALEETSEKER
+492 SAVLEETSEKER

-521 LCLHTQL
+521 LCLHTRL
-528 EESPQCQLAV
+528 EESPQCQVAV
-538 QQEADL
+538 QQEAHL

-560 GPELARMHLRGAQDP
+560 GSELGRMHLRGAQDP
-575 AMELE
+575 AVELE
-580 TKVATTVFSLE
+580 TEVATTVFSLE

-605 QEEINILKIENQ
+605 QEEINLLKIENQ

-631 DLEKVKH
+631 DLEKIKH
-638 NLVEDHQEE
+638 NLVEGHQEE

-662 KEREAEWKGTSEALR
+662 KEREAEWKGASEALR

-726 LERSLV
+726 LEGSLM

-746 GDESLH
+746 GDEFLH

-761 APGDQDQGHAIL
+761 APRDQDQEHATL

-781 QLMLAQSR
+781 QLMLAQNR

-799 KLTAEQDALLREAQ
+799 KFTAEQDALLREAQ
-813 EEHAREVQ
+813 EKHARELQ

-841 HQAKVEELKSVFQRE
+841 HQAKVEELKAVFQRE
-856 QWDLSEARV
+856 QRDLSEARV

-917 EQLQKK
+917 EKLQKK

-937 LQWKHDEELESTKGS
+937 LQRKHAEELESAKGS
-952 WRTELSTQLTERSR
+952 WRTELSTQHTERSR
-966 AMAAELHEAHQE
+966 ALAAELREAH
-978 ELAAALLNQR
+978 
-988 RLLEEEKTVAL
+988 
-999 DKVRAEVLR
+999 
-1008 LEQQHQAALQ
+1008 
-1018 ELGDVHAAEMQRQQ
+1018 
-1032 AEQQGEFELEK
+1032 QGEFEREK

-1072 SLQLQEKNKQIL
+1072 SLQLQEKSKQIL
-1084 QLEDQILSLGRELEE
+1084 QLEDQILSLRREIEE

-1120 LISMLKSDVDLSHS
+1120 LISLLKSDVDLSHS

-1177 PNARL
+1177 PNTRL
-1182 GSQSPSAVPALDEMW
+1182 GGQSPSAVPTLDEMW
-1197 PGPDVALTELDKTLT
+1197 PGPDVTLTELDKTLT

-1413 CEKDRESLLAQ
+1413 CEKDRMALLAQ

-1435 VSNHRACA
+1435 VSRHRACA

-1481 EEFQQEIQRLEE
+1481 EEFQQEIQKLEE

-1504 GPRDSEVELLQEKLR
+1504 STRDSEQAQLDEEVELLQEKLR

-1580 KEALQEQQMSNLLL
+1580 KEALQQQQMSNLLL

-1630 LQRES
+1630 LQREN
-1635 EVLELKEQ
+1635 EVLELQEQ

-1659 HLNLKLDLQNNRTAV
+1659 HLNLKLDLQNNHTAI
-1674 SVRGLQEENASLKV
+1674 SVRGLQEENASLKA

-1697 LRMSEQL
+1697 LHMSEQL
-1704 EAQLAGMGSGAFSE
+1704 EAQLAGMGSGALSE

-1761 LQRELTFGGPTKP
+1761 LQRELTFGGPAKP

-1791 LCRLQAEGAEGAEAQ
+1791 LCRLQAEGAEAQ

-1895 LEIEAMNRR
+1895 LEIEAMNRK
-1904 QSAHSTELEAILLA
+1904 QSAHSTELKAILLA

-1931 GATCETPE
+1931 GATCEPPE

-1959 QFLKCQKELDRQQA
+1959 QFLKCQKELDKQQA

-2005 VSSRQQTEASCGQG
+2005 VSSRQQTEASCGQSS
-2019 GDPESPVK
+2019 DPQSPVK
-2027 GDLQFAKAL
+2027 GDLQFAKAP

-2041 TGLHKQ
+2041 SGLHKQ

-2059 QLESELFLVKNEMQL
+2059 QLESELFLLKNEMQL

-2084 TIKDKAK
+2084 TMKDKVK

-2111 EKLNRLVYSM
+2111 EKLNRLLYSM

-2150 SSNVEETDQSCPV
+2150 STNGEETDQSCPV
-2163 DAISISKIPQDLIDI
+2163 DAINISKIPQDLIDI
-2178 VGDRDSSIRNE
+2178 VGNRDSLIRNE
-2189 MPNVPTE
+2189 IPNVPTE

-2203 YLQVSLPSSSRGL
+2203 YLQVSLPSSSRDL

-2262 AMSQRSP
+2262 TMSQRSP
-2269 DASLRERRSTSL
+2269 DTSLRERRSTSL
-2281 LQADQSE
+2281 LQADQLE
-2288 LLSPPGGSVAVKAPC
+2288 LLSTPGGSVAVKATC
-2303 WAESSLATDR
+2303 WAESSLAADK
-2313 APSADHHVHRTA
+2313 APSVDHHVHRTA

-2336 SLDSQEK
+2336 SLDSREK

-2352 GKDNGSENS
+2352 GKGNGSENS

-2369 LNPDSRGLEA
+2369 LNPGSKGLEA
-2379 PRASPAMLSPASGS
+2379 PSAGPAMLPPASGS
-2393 SQQPP
+2393 SQQPL

-2435 SALSRGEPSAPIKC
+2435 SALSRGEPSAPIKH
-2449 FLRGSQGLLE
+2449 FLRGGQGLLE

-2617 SDLQKTLN
+2617 SDLQKTLS
-2625 EEQEKASNVRKLL
+2625 EEQEKANNVRKLL
-2638 VLEQNTVKALKSELC
+2638 VVEQNKVKALKSELC

-2677 FILDSKE
+2677 SILDSKE

-2699 KERALQSQLEQEQLQ
+2699 KEHALQSRLEQEQLQ

-2722 SRALE
+2722 SKALE

-2747 KHEQTV
+2747 KHEQTA

-2820 QETQTHRALLRKLKD
+2820 QETQAHRALLRKLKD

-2866 KRCAELEREKEVSA
+2866 KRCAELEREKE
-2880 RQRST
+2880 
-2885 VQALR
+2885 
-2890 TPKPMLSCDEDRE
+2890 
-2903 REKPTWLQ
+2903 
-2911 AELEQ
+2911 
-2916 LHSRLAEQGFK
+2916 
-2927 DTRRR
+2927 
-2932 VETRQSRAHTDK
+2932 
-2944 WKKWQRDK
+2944 
-2952 EKLRELELQRQRHEH
+2952 RELELQRQRHEH

-2989 ELEHLQEQQQGLEA
+2989 ELEHLQEQQQGLET

-3095 FRATSR
+3095 CRATSR

-3129 APQSST
+3129 IPQSSP
-3135 GLPDPALPTPASREE
+3135 GLLDPTLPTPASREE

-3208 KADKKIT
+3208 KADKKVT
-3215 TSRPFTRFRTAVR
+3215 ASRPFTRFRTAVR

-3261 FPGSRQQLTPPETS
+3261 FPGSRQQST
-3275 ESPPETSE
+3275 PPETSE
-3283 SPPTRDMS
+3283 SPPTRDVS

-3352 STSRKACCQKP
+3352 STSKKSCCQKT

>member
-29 KSDYTYSKKKTA
+29 KGDYTHSKKKTA
-41 KRKGPAVDAPIQEES
+41 KRKGPAVDAPVQEES

-67 EGDVCKTTLCSDT
+67 GGSVCKTTSCSDT
-80 PDGAAAAQLENPD
+80 PGGAAAAQLENPD
-93 GARTEALEQPW
+93 GASTEDLEQLW
-104 QKLDGDGLEQPGL
+104 QKPDGDGLEQPGL

-125 CTPEIAELMS
+125 CTPEIAELTS
-135 QREDKTGREQWAV
+135 QHEDKLGRERWAMV
-148 LGLPAEMQHMQ
+148 GLPAEMQQ

-194 EKETALTELRDMLNS
+194 EKETALTELRDMLNG

-219 SRQQLELELVR
+219 SRQRLELELIR
-230 EQHAREQEE
+230 EQHAQEQEE
-239 VALSCSREIAELKE
+239 VALRCSREIAELKE

-263 NIIEKLKQDYEAERD
+263 NIIENLKQDCEAERE
-278 SFLESLR
+278 SCLESLR
-285 KELSAKHQSELESLH
+285 KELSAKHQSELESLQ

-321 NLAELSLQTLQA
+321 NQAELSLQTLQA
-333 QHDAVV
+333 QHDAAVR
-339 TRLQEDLQ
+339 RLQEDLQ
-347 SERCRHA
+347 SERCRHT

-359 RVREKETEKQLELEN
+359 RVREKEREKQLELEN

-405 ELSDLREKL
+405 ELSDLREQL
-414 LARAS
+414 RARAS

-453 EKKLRDAEKNYQ
+453 EEKLRDAEKNYQ

-492 SAALEETSEKER
+492 STALEETSEKER

-515 EQYEED
+515 EQDEED
-521 LCLHTQL
+521 LCLHTHL
-528 EESPQCQLAV
+528 EESPQCQVAV
-538 QQEADL
+538 QEEADL

-551 QHMGLLEEP
+551 QHVGLLEEP
-560 GPELARMHLRGAQDP
+560 GPELARLHLRHAQDP
-575 AMELE
+575 AVELE
-580 TKVATTVFSLE
+580 TEVTTTVFGLE
-591 TDHKVKL
+591 TEHKVKL

-605 QEEINILKIENQ
+605 QEEINFLKIENQ

-638 NLVEDHQEE
+638 NLIEDHQEE
-647 LRKAKDQIELMKQEL
+647 LRKAKDQIQLMKQEL
-662 KEREAEWKGTSEALR
+662 KEKEAEWKGASEALR
-677 RGAEEKLTLMLL
+677 RGAEEKLTCMLL

-704 KFELREMEMKQL
+704 KFELREIEMKQL

-726 LERSLV
+726 LEGSLM

-761 APGDQDQGHAIL
+761 APGDQDQERAAL

-781 QLMLAQSR
+781 QLMLAQNR
-789 FLEQRKEVTE
+789 FLEQRKEITE
-799 KLTAEQDALLREAQ
+799 KFTTEQDALLREAQ
-813 EEHAREVQ
+813 EKHAAELQ

-831 LSLTTELEAK
+831 LSLTVELEAK
-841 HQAKVEELKSVFQRE
+841 HQAKVEELKAVFQRE

-873 AEVCALETRHLSH
+873 AEVSALETRHLSH

-923 DSSHQV
+923 DSSHQI

-937 LQWKHDEELESTKGS
+937 LQRKHDEELESAKGS
-952 WRTELSTQLTERSR
+952 QRTELSTQHTEHSR
-966 AMAAELHEAHQE
+966 ALATELREAHQE

-1018 ELGDVHAAEMQRQQ
+1018 ELGDMHAAEMQRQR
-1032 AEQQGEFELEK
+1032 AEQQSEFEREK

-1056 ECEQAQSLHQ
+1056 ECEQARSLHQ
-1066 KETESL
+1066 KEKESL
-1072 SLQLQEKNKQIL
+1072 SLQLQEKNNQIL
-1084 QLEDQILSLGRELEE
+1084 QLEDQILSLSCEIEE
-1099 CRSELETLQQRRDR
+1099 RRSELETLQQRRDR
-1113 ENQEGTN
+1113 ENREGTN

-1134 ERTALQ
+1134 KRTALQ
-1140 ETLRRLL
+1140 ETLQRLL

-1169 LCLEDESL
+1169 LCLEDENL
-1177 PNARL
+1177 PKLRL
-1182 GSQSPSAVPALDEMW
+1182 GGQSPSAAPALDETW

-1290 MAQVVRKHQEL
+1290 VAQVVRKHQEL

-1323 GIIEGFKVEKASL
+1323 GIIEGFKEEKASL

-1350 VVELESLKQQ
+1350 VLELESLKQQ

-1385 AAEAEEREAALQRE
+1385 AAEAEEREAALRRE

-1413 CEKDRESLLAQ
+1413 CEKDRVALLAQ

-1435 VSNHRACA
+1435 VSRHRACA
-1443 LQAEELSALR
+1443 SQAEELCALR

-1504 GPRDSEVELLQEKLR
+1504 GPRDSEQAQLDEEVELLQEKLR

-1556 RRKVI
+1556 RRKVT

-1569 QRRAVKELQQD
+1569 QRKAVKELQQD
-1580 KEALQEQQMSNLLL
+1580 KEALQQQQMSNLLL

-1601 LDEGK
+1601 LDESK

-1612 DSRPEGSEVQL
+1612 DSRPEGPEVQL

-1649 DLISKNEEIL
+1649 DLISKNEEVL
-1659 HLNLKLDLQNNRTAV
+1659 HLNLKLDLQNSHAAV
-1674 SVRGLQEENASLKV
+1674 SVRGLQEENASLKA

-1704 EAQLAGMGSGAFSE
+1704 EAQLAGMGSGALSE

-1730 KSIIETLQE
+1730 KSVIETLQE

-1761 LQRELTFGGPTKP
+1761 LQRELTFGGPAKH

-1791 LCRLQAEGAEGAEAQ
+1791 LCRLQAEGAEAQ

-1820 EDLSQLLAEQE
+1820 KDLSQLLAEQE

-1852 ARQLSQLGPSPSL
+1852 ARQLAQLGPSPSL

-1879 FEAALKAKDVE
+1879 FEAALKAKDAE

-1904 QSAHSTELEAILLA
+1904 QSAHSTELKAILLA
-1918 FARLCRTLEQQPL
+1918 FARLYRTLEQQPL
-1931 GATCETPE
+1931 GATCEPPE

-1944 VQCVRLSRQLQALNQ
+1944 MQCARLSRQLQALNQ
-1959 QFLKCQKELDRQQA
+1959 QFLKCQKELDKQQA
-1973 YRDPVLHHVK
+1973 YQDPVLHRVK
-1983 DSFQTCI
+1983 DSFQQYT

-1999 EELEQN
+1999 KESEQN
-2005 VSSRQQTEASCGQG
+2005 VSSRQQTAASCGQG
-2019 GDPESPVK
+2019 GDPQSPVK
-2027 GDLQFAKAL
+2027 GDLQSAKAL

-2074 SAEDHGKASG
+2074 SAEDHARASG
-2084 TIKDKAK
+2084 TVKDKAK
-2091 LLGDCKLQKVDLM
+2091 LLGDGKLKKVDLM
-2104 TQVKQLQ
+2104 TQMKELQ

-2132 SQEPLAFSHVLE
+2132 SQQPLAFSHVLE

-2150 SSNVEETDQSCPV
+2150 STNGEETDQSCPV
-2163 DAISISKIPQDLIDI
+2163 DAINTSKMPQDLMDI
-2178 VGDRDSSIRNE
+2178 IGNQDSLIRNE
-2189 MPNVPTE
+2189 MPSVPTE
-2196 DKVDGSF
+2196 DQVDGSLC
-2203 YLQVSLPSSSRGL
+2203 LQVSLPGSSRDL
-2216 TYTEEAEPLKNK
+2216 TYTEEAEPLKNA
-2228 LSVMDLSSWSS
+2228 LNVMDLSSWSS

-2256 LTPCLD
+2256 LTPSLD

-2269 DASLRERRSTSL
+2269 DTSLRGRRSTSL
-2281 LQADQSE
+2281 LQADQTG
-2288 LLSPPGGSVAVKAPC
+2288 LLSTPGGSAAGKAPC
-2303 WAESSLATDR
+2303 WAESSLAADR
-2313 APSADHHVHRTA
+2313 APSADHHVHRMA

-2352 GKDNGSENS
+2352 GKGNGSENS
-2361 NGSGCGEI
+2361 NGPGCGDI
-2369 LNPDSRGLEA
+2369 LNPGSRGLEA
-2379 PRASPAMLSPASGS
+2379 PSASPAMLSPVSGS
-2393 SQQPP
+2393 SQQPL

-2435 SALSRGEPSAPIKC
+2435 SVLSKGEPGAPIKR
-2449 FLRGSQGLLE
+2449 FLRGGQGLLE

-2499 FEKEREMLATE
+2499 FEKEREMLTME
-2510 LQPQLCGSGP
+2510 LQPQLCDSGP

-2526 VERLQKVVQ
+2526 VEKLQKVVQ

-2581 CAALTTAEARGSQQ
+2581 CAALTATEARGSQQ

-2625 EEQEKASNVRKLL
+2625 EEQEKANNVRKLL
-2638 VLEQNTVKALKSELC
+2638 VVEQNTVKALKSELC

-2677 FILDSKE
+2677 SILDSKE
-2684 KDLKATLQELENERE
+2684 KDLKATLQELEKERE
-2699 KERALQSQLEQEQLQ
+2699 KEHALQSQLEQEQLQ

-2722 SRALE
+2722 SQALE

-2747 KHEQTV
+2747 KHEQTA

-2770 LLAQERSRVSKLHRN
+2770 LLAQERSRVSKLHQN

-2820 QETQTHRALLRKLKD
+2820 QETQAHRALLRKLKD

-2844 AALEKVQQHAVHT
+2844 AALEKVQQHAVHA

-2866 KRCAELEREKEVSA
+2866 KRCAELEREKEVSS

-2890 TPKPMLSCDEDRE
+2890 TPKPKLSCDQDRE
-2903 REKPTWLQ
+2903 REKPTRLQ

-2980 AREVARLSP
+2980 AREAARLSP
-2989 ELEHLQEQQQGLEA
+2989 ELEHLQEQQQGLET

-3011 AGLLTNLV
+3011 AGLLTSLV

-3035 KAVTSL
+3035 RAVTSL
-3041 LRMLEDLKSKLSTSN
+3041 LRTLEDLKSKLGTST
-3056 FSQKKMAAEVQVQ
+3056 FSQKKMTAEVQVQ

-3095 FRATSR
+3095 CRATSR
-3101 LEKTLKHHLLKGCS
+3101 LEKTLKHHLLKGCP
-3115 LGRLDRSAGRRDRT
+3115 LGRSDRSAGRRDRT
-3129 APQSST
+3129 VLQSSP
-3135 GLPDPALPTPASREE
+3135 GLPDPGLPTPAAREE
-3150 ANTSSGK
+3150 VNTSSGK

-3208 KADKKIT
+3208 KADKKIA

-3261 FPGSRQQLTPPETS
+3261 FPGSRPQVT
-3275 ESPPETSE
+3275 PPETSE
-3283 SPPTRDMS
+3283 SPPTRDVS
-3291 SSQTRDSVP
+3291 FSQTRDSVP

-3310 NPSPNSR
+3310 NPSPSSR
-3317 SERSLTAS
+3317 SERSLSAS

-3352 STSRKACCQKP
+3352 STSKKSCRQKT

>member
-966 AMAAELHEAHQE
+966 AMAAELHEAHQ
-978 ELAAALLNQR
+978 
-988 RLLEEEKTVAL
+988 
-999 DKVRAEVLR
+999 
-1008 LEQQHQAALQ
+1008 
-1018 ELGDVHAAEMQRQQ
+1018 
-1032 AEQQGEFELEK
+1032 GEFELEK

-1504 GPRDSEVELLQEKLR
+1504 GPRDSEQAQLDEEVELLQEKLR

>member
-29 KSDYTYSKKKTA
+29 KGDYTHSKKKTA
-41 KRKGPAVDAPIQEES
+41 KRKGPAVDAPVQEES

-67 EGDVCKTTLCSDT
+67 GGSVCKTTSCSDT
-80 PDGAAAAQLENPD
+80 PGGAAAAQLENPD
-93 GARTEALEQPW
+93 GASTEDLEQLW
-104 QKLDGDGLEQPGL
+104 QKPDGDGLEQPGL

-125 CTPEIAELMS
+125 CTPEIAELTS
-135 QREDKTGREQWAV
+135 QHEDKLGRERWAMV
-148 LGLPAEMQHMQ
+148 GLPAEMQQ

-194 EKETALTELRDMLNS
+194 EKETALTELRDMLNG

-219 SRQQLELELVR
+219 SRQRLELELIR
-230 EQHAREQEE
+230 EQHAQEQEE
-239 VALSCSREIAELKE
+239 VALRCSREIAELKE

-263 NIIEKLKQDYEAERD
+263 NIIENLKQDCEAERE
-278 SFLESLR
+278 SCLESLR
-285 KELSAKHQSELESLH
+285 KELSAKHQSELESLQ

-321 NLAELSLQTLQA
+321 NQAELSLQTLQA
-333 QHDAVV
+333 QHDAAVR
-339 TRLQEDLQ
+339 RLQEDLQ
-347 SERCRHA
+347 SERCRHT

-359 RVREKETEKQLELEN
+359 RVREKEREKQLELEN

-405 ELSDLREKL
+405 ELSDLREQL
-414 LARAS
+414 RARAS

-453 EKKLRDAEKNYQ
+453 EEKLRDAEKNYQ

-492 SAALEETSEKER
+492 STALEETSEKER

-515 EQYEED
+515 EQDEED
-521 LCLHTQL
+521 LCLHTHL
-528 EESPQCQLAV
+528 EESPQCQVAV
-538 QQEADL
+538 QEEADL

-551 QHMGLLEEP
+551 QHVGLLEEP
-560 GPELARMHLRGAQDP
+560 GPELARLHLRHAQDP
-575 AMELE
+575 AVELE
-580 TKVATTVFSLE
+580 TEVTTTVFGLE
-591 TDHKVKL
+591 TEHKVKL

-605 QEEINILKIENQ
+605 QEEINFLKIENQ

-638 NLVEDHQEE
+638 NLIEDHQEE
-647 LRKAKDQIELMKQEL
+647 LRKAKDQIQLMKQEL
-662 KEREAEWKGTSEALR
+662 KEKEAEWKGASEALR
-677 RGAEEKLTLMLL
+677 RGAEEKLTCMLL

-704 KFELREMEMKQL
+704 KFELREIEMKQL

-726 LERSLV
+726 LEGSLM

-761 APGDQDQGHAIL
+761 APGDQDQERAAL

-781 QLMLAQSR
+781 QLMLAQNR
-789 FLEQRKEVTE
+789 FLEQRKEITE
-799 KLTAEQDALLREAQ
+799 KFTTEQDALLREAQ
-813 EEHAREVQ
+813 EKHAAELQ

-831 LSLTTELEAK
+831 LSLTVELEAK
-841 HQAKVEELKSVFQRE
+841 HQAKVEELKAVFQRE

-873 AEVCALETRHLSH
+873 AEVSALETRHLSH

-923 DSSHQV
+923 DSSHQI

-937 LQWKHDEELESTKGS
+937 LQRKHDEELESAKGS
-952 WRTELSTQLTERSR
+952 QRTELSTQHTEHSR
-966 AMAAELHEAHQE
+966 ALATELREAHQS
-978 ELAAALLNQR
+978 
-988 RLLEEEKTVAL
+988 
-999 DKVRAEVLR
+999 
-1008 LEQQHQAALQ
+1008 
-1018 ELGDVHAAEMQRQQ
+1018 
-1032 AEQQGEFELEK
+1032 EFEREK

-1056 ECEQAQSLHQ
+1056 ECEQARSLHQ
-1066 KETESL
+1066 KEKESL
-1072 SLQLQEKNKQIL
+1072 SLQLQEKNNQIL
-1084 QLEDQILSLGRELEE
+1084 QLEDQILSLSCEIEE
-1099 CRSELETLQQRRDR
+1099 RRSELETLQQRRDR
-1113 ENQEGTN
+1113 ENREGTN

-1134 ERTALQ
+1134 KRTALQ
-1140 ETLRRLL
+1140 ETLQRLL

-1169 LCLEDESL
+1169 LCLEDENL
-1177 PNARL
+1177 PKLRL
-1182 GSQSPSAVPALDEMW
+1182 GGQSPSAAPALDETW

-1290 MAQVVRKHQEL
+1290 VAQVVRKHQEL

-1323 GIIEGFKVEKASL
+1323 GIIEGFKEEKASL

-1350 VVELESLKQQ
+1350 VLELESLKQQ

-1385 AAEAEEREAALQRE
+1385 AAEAEEREAALRRE

-1413 CEKDRESLLAQ
+1413 CEKDRVALLAQ

-1435 VSNHRACA
+1435 VSRHRACA
-1443 LQAEELSALR
+1443 SQAEELCALR

-1504 GPRDSEVELLQEKLR
+1504 GPRDSEQAQLDEEVELLQEKLR

-1556 RRKVI
+1556 RRKVT

-1569 QRRAVKELQQD
+1569 QRKAVKELQQD
-1580 KEALQEQQMSNLLL
+1580 KEALQQQQMSNLLL

-1601 LDEGK
+1601 LDESK

-1612 DSRPEGSEVQL
+1612 DSRPEGPEVQL

-1649 DLISKNEEIL
+1649 DLISKNEEVL
-1659 HLNLKLDLQNNRTAV
+1659 HLNLKLDLQNSHAAV
-1674 SVRGLQEENASLKV
+1674 SVRGLQEENASLKA

-1704 EAQLAGMGSGAFSE
+1704 EAQLAGMGSGALSE

-1730 KSIIETLQE
+1730 KSVIETLQE

-1761 LQRELTFGGPTKP
+1761 LQRELTFGGPAKH

-1791 LCRLQAEGAEGAEAQ
+1791 LCRLQAEGAEAQ

-1820 EDLSQLLAEQE
+1820 KDLSQLLAEQE

-1852 ARQLSQLGPSPSL
+1852 ARQLAQLGPSPSL

-1879 FEAALKAKDVE
+1879 FEAALKAKDAE

-1904 QSAHSTELEAILLA
+1904 QSAHSTELKAILLA
-1918 FARLCRTLEQQPL
+1918 FARLYRTLEQQPL
-1931 GATCETPE
+1931 GATCEPPE

-1944 VQCVRLSRQLQALNQ
+1944 MQCARLSRQLQALNQ
-1959 QFLKCQKELDRQQA
+1959 QFLKCQKELDKQQA
-1973 YRDPVLHHVK
+1973 YQDPVLHRVK
-1983 DSFQTCI
+1983 DSFQQYT

-1999 EELEQN
+1999 KESEQN
-2005 VSSRQQTEASCGQG
+2005 VSSRQQTAASCGQG
-2019 GDPESPVK
+2019 GDPQSPVK
-2027 GDLQFAKAL
+2027 GDLQSAKAL

-2074 SAEDHGKASG
+2074 SAEDHARASG
-2084 TIKDKAK
+2084 TVKDKAK
-2091 LLGDCKLQKVDLM
+2091 LLGDGKLKKVDLM
-2104 TQVKQLQ
+2104 TQMKELQ

-2132 SQEPLAFSHVLE
+2132 SQQPLAFSHVLE

-2150 SSNVEETDQSCPV
+2150 STNGEETDQSCPV
-2163 DAISISKIPQDLIDI
+2163 DAINTSKMPQDLMDI
-2178 VGDRDSSIRNE
+2178 IGNQDSLIRNE
-2189 MPNVPTE
+2189 MPSVPTE
-2196 DKVDGSF
+2196 DQVDGSLC
-2203 YLQVSLPSSSRGL
+2203 LQVSLPGSSRDL
-2216 TYTEEAEPLKNK
+2216 TYTEEAEPLKNA
-2228 LSVMDLSSWSS
+2228 LNVMDLSSWSS

-2256 LTPCLD
+2256 LTPSLD

-2269 DASLRERRSTSL
+2269 DTSLRGRRSTSL
-2281 LQADQSE
+2281 LQADQTG
-2288 LLSPPGGSVAVKAPC
+2288 LLSTPGGSAAGKAPC
-2303 WAESSLATDR
+2303 WAESSLAADR
-2313 APSADHHVHRTA
+2313 APSADHHVHRMA

-2352 GKDNGSENS
+2352 GKGNGSENS
-2361 NGSGCGEI
+2361 NGPGCGDI
-2369 LNPDSRGLEA
+2369 LNPGSRGLEA
-2379 PRASPAMLSPASGS
+2379 PSASPAMLSPVSGS
-2393 SQQPP
+2393 SQQPL

-2435 SALSRGEPSAPIKC
+2435 SVLSKGEPGAPIKR
-2449 FLRGSQGLLE
+2449 FLRGGQGLLE

-2499 FEKEREMLATE
+2499 FEKEREMLTME
-2510 LQPQLCGSGP
+2510 LQPQLCDSGP

-2526 VERLQKVVQ
+2526 VEKLQKVVQ

-2581 CAALTTAEARGSQQ
+2581 CAALTATEARGSQQ

-2625 EEQEKASNVRKLL
+2625 EEQEKANNVRKLL
-2638 VLEQNTVKALKSELC
+2638 VVEQNTVKALKSELC

-2677 FILDSKE
+2677 SILDSKE
-2684 KDLKATLQELENERE
+2684 KDLKATLQELEKERE
-2699 KERALQSQLEQEQLQ
+2699 KEHALQSQLEQEQLQ

-2722 SRALE
+2722 SQALE

-2747 KHEQTV
+2747 KHEQTA

-2770 LLAQERSRVSKLHRN
+2770 LLAQERSRVSKLHQN

-2820 QETQTHRALLRKLKD
+2820 QETQAHRALLRKLKD

-2844 AALEKVQQHAVHT
+2844 AALEKVQQHAVHA

-2866 KRCAELEREKEVSA
+2866 KRCAELEREKE
-2880 RQRST
+2880 
-2885 VQALR
+2885 
-2890 TPKPMLSCDEDRE
+2890 
-2903 REKPTWLQ
+2903 
-2911 AELEQ
+2911 
-2916 LHSRLAEQGFK
+2916 
-2927 DTRRR
+2927 
-2932 VETRQSRAHTDK
+2932 
-2944 WKKWQRDK
+2944 
-2952 EKLRELELQRQRHEH
+2952 RELELQRQRHEH

-2980 AREVARLSP
+2980 AREAARLSP
-2989 ELEHLQEQQQGLEA
+2989 ELEHLQEQQQGLET

-3011 AGLLTNLV
+3011 AGLLTSLV

-3035 KAVTSL
+3035 RAVTSL
-3041 LRMLEDLKSKLSTSN
+3041 LRTLEDLKSKLGTST
-3056 FSQKKMAAEVQVQ
+3056 FSQKKMTAEVQVQ

-3095 FRATSR
+3095 CRATSR
-3101 LEKTLKHHLLKGCS
+3101 LEKTLKHHLLKGCP
-3115 LGRLDRSAGRRDRT
+3115 LGRSDRSAGRRDRT
-3129 APQSST
+3129 VLQSSP
-3135 GLPDPALPTPASREE
+3135 GLPDPGLPTPAAREE
-3150 ANTSSGK
+3150 VNTSSGK

-3208 KADKKIT
+3208 KADKKIA

-3261 FPGSRQQLTPPETS
+3261 FPGSRPQVT
-3275 ESPPETSE
+3275 PPETSE
-3283 SPPTRDMS
+3283 SPPTRDVS
-3291 SSQTRDSVP
+3291 FSQTRDSVP

-3310 NPSPNSR
+3310 NPSPSSR
-3317 SERSLTAS
+3317 SERSLSAS

-3352 STSRKACCQKP
+3352 STSKKSCRQKT